1 MRALETLV
9 LASIWAPLS
18 RRSRTMI
25 TLPRLDAMCRGV
37 IPFCRTDT
45 DELRQKTKRTE
56 SKSCDWP
63 SVTISFPLPLGWS
76 WHWLLYWA
84 AVELRSSFHSAQQC
98 GGVWIQSAGTHKVN
112 TMLLSFPLHLRNKQ
126 LKHTNCRHSCSILY
140 THTPCLAHQDWGRSA
155 EALRL
160 CVYHRYVLQCA
171 AQGGGPFL
179 WCHSWWAGLQH
190 FHAPAEE
197 PRREEWI
204 HPATHRRE
212 PEERLTHG
220 RKMRAM

>member
-126 LKHTNCRHSCSILY
+126 QKQTNYRHSCSILY
-140 THTPCLAHQDWGRSA
+140 THTHTLLSTSGLGSFCRSTAAVRVSSLRAAMCSAGRRTFP
-155 EALRL
+155 L
-160 CVYHRYVLQCA
+160 V
-171 AQGGGPFL
+171 P
-179 WCHSWWAGLQH
+179 
-190 FHAPAEE
+190 
-197 PRREEWI
+197 
-204 HPATHRRE
+204 
-212 PEERLTHG
+212 
-220 RKMRAM
+220 

>member
-112 TMLLSFPLHLRNKQ
+112 TMLLSFHLHLRNSKNTPITDIPVPFCTHA
-126 LKHTNCRHSCSILY
+126 HTLLSTSGLGSFCRSTAAVRVSSLRAAMCS
-140 THTPCLAHQDWGRSA
+140 AGRRTFP
-155 EALRL
+155 L
-160 CVYHRYVLQCA
+160 V
-171 AQGGGPFL
+171 P
-179 WCHSWWAGLQH
+179 
-190 FHAPAEE
+190 
-197 PRREEWI
+197 
-204 HPATHRRE
+204 
-212 PEERLTHG
+212 
-220 RKMRAM
+220 